1 MATKA
6 QKEMERQEEQKDSSA
21 LPSMETTMEM
31 SAQEKRAMRGMVVWN
46 VAPSEQQEEHQTPL
60 EHEHSKESKGWELL
74 AKQHAT
80 GKRRTS
86 TKKVAAVEFK

>member
-1 MATKA
+1 
-6 QKEMERQEEQKDSSA
+6 
-21 LPSMETTMEM
+21 
-31 SAQEKRAMRGMVVWN
+31 MRGMVVWN
-46 VAPSEQQEEHQTPL
+46 VVSSEQQEEQFAPVDEQT
-60 EHEHSKESKGWELL
+60 KEGKGWEFL